1 MPLRK
6 TPYFCR
12 SGWKCKNGWTD
23 TGVSDT
29 TCPVGHQCYTFTY
42 SQHERILGGLGN
54 VRKGC
59 TDLAFENSPDHVVSK
74 PKTEMVNECRSI
86 VQTITSGQFAGRS
99 HKYTA
104 CTCTGNYCNKNGKL
118 AFCKAKVF
126 SVAFLKKLFQFA
138 DLKCKVGTAAKGKVL
153 QEAVCIKG
161 HHKCTSHIYKQPRG
175 KLKKLDQNSLRK
187 SSCAICM

>member
-1 MPLRK
+1 MLEGVEYKFYACYCSTAMCNSKGKFCLYEKHVITMPLRK

-23 TGVSDT
+23 SGVSDT

-59 TDLAFENSPDHVVSK
+59 TDLAFEDSPDHVVSK
-74 PKTEMVNECRSI
+74 PKTDMVNECRSV

-104 CTCTGNYCNKNGKL
+104 CTCTGDNCNENGKCN
-118 AFCKAKVF
+118 FYRTKVF
-126 SVAFLKKLFQFA
+126 FAAF
-138 DLKCKVGTAAKGKVL
+138 DDM
-153 QEAVCIKG
+153 I
-161 HHKCTSHIYKQPRG
+161 S
-175 KLKKLDQNSLRK
+175 
-187 SSCAICM
+187 ICRSQV